1 MSDNK
6 VREFLEINANLGGR
20 TIDEVGDSD
29 SLSDIGIMDSLVTI
43 KLALFIEETFGFN
56 VTPADFLEQN
66 FDTIA
71 GINDFISNRKS

>member
-6 VREFLEINANLGGR
+6 VREFLVMNSNLGR
-20 TIDEVGDSD
+20 KTIDEVKDSD

-43 KLALFIEETFGFN
+43 KLALFIEETFGIS
-56 VTPADFLEQN
+56 VTPADFLQQN